1 MSSCKVSRQLQRV
14 ITLSN
19 KNVSCFTICITDVY
33 SDCKDLTACRLRS
46 ISEGALKLLGWLNE
60 LVVRRCLV
68 LVGLDRVDCIVEGGL
83 VLGCLLNLGMRLLK
97 TIRGVLRRIIIA
109 SLSLGLLRFLSGL
122 GCT

>member
-1 MSSCKVSRQLQRV
+1 MSSCKVSRQLCRV

-19 KNVSCFTICITDVY
+19 KNVCCLTICITDVY
-33 SDCKDLTACRLRS
+33 CDCKDLTACGLGS
-46 ISEGALKLLGWLNE
+46 ISEGALKILDWLNE
-60 LVVRRCLV
+60 LVMRRCLV

-83 VLGCLLNLGMRLLK
+83 VLRGLLNLAMRLDR